1 MTISNRAVMHVPFVP
16 FRILFSHAVQ
26 SLDVTELARL
36 ERFATSLQPGAGSE
50 EPVSAAASLYDL
62 LCKAAQLYM
71 EQRLSTLR
79 ADVKEAEQRQD
90 ELNEFDFADYVV
102 EGGEVIDGLVS
113 GVQSDGLSDWYNGNQ
128 QIMSLLDDDV
138 ML

>member
-1 MTISNRAVMHVPFVP
+1 MHVPFVP

-36 ERFATSLQPGAGSE
+36 ERFAASLQPEPGSE
-50 EPVSAAASLYDL
+50 EPVSAAAGLYDL
-62 LCKAAQLYM
+62 LCKAARLYM
-71 EQRLSTLR
+71 AQRLPSLR
-79 ADVKEAEQRQD
+79 ADGDVVEQQRD
-90 ELNEFDFADYVV
+90 ELNDFDFADYVV
-102 EGGEVIDGLVS
+102 EGREVIDGSVS
-113 GVQSDGLSDWYNGNQ
+113 GIQADGLSDWYNGNQ